1 MPRTYDD
8 RRWTLNEDGT
18 FTRKI
23 TPEEPIAVAPEEK
36 SEAYYEDI
44 STTGA
49 AADRAHELG
58 VDLST
63 VKGTGKNGRITKADV
78 EAAA

>member
-1 MPRTYDD
+1 VPRTYDD

-23 TPEEPIAVAPEEK
+23 TPEEPVVEEK
-36 SEAYYEDI
+36 PETYYEDI

-49 AADRAHELG
+49 AADLAHELG

-63 VKGTGKNGRITKADV
+63 VTGSGKGGRITKADV
-78 EAAA
+78 EAAAGD